1 MKKITNLMMYLFILA
16 AFVAPAVWLVLSLKG
31 A

>member
-1 MKKITNLMMYLFILA
+1 MQKITTLLMYLFILA
-16 AFVAPAVWLVLSLKG
+16 AFVVPAVWLVLSLKG